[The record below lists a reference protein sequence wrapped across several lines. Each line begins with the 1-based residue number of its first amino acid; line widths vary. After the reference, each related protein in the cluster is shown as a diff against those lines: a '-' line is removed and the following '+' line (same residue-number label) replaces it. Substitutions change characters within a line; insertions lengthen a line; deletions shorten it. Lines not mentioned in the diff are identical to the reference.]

1 MEESGANTAVFRP
14 EAPTRPIEKPVTGQ
28 GRQLSTTM
36 TLLAA
41 LLVLSVLGNI
51 FLAIW
56 RGGGMNGADDPAA
69 GLGGGDLRADLVPGV
84 GAIQGVRQVAGQR
97 CGPLTGLVSRR
108 MLTSPLRRIL

>member
-1 MEESGANTAVFRP
+1 MLEQQPAG
-14 EAPTRPIEKPVTGQ
+14 EAPQLGLRRGVVEVRAPNLDPER
-28 GRQLSTTM
+28 GR
-36 TLLAA
+36 A
-41 LLVLSVLGNI
+41 LLGPAGDVRV
-51 FLAIW
+51 
-56 RGGGMNGADDPAA
+56 GADDPAA